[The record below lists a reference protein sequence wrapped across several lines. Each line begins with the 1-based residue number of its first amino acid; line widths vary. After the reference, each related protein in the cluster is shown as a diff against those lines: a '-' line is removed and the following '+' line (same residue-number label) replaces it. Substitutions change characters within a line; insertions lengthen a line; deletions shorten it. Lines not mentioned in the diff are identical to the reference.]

1 MTTQRIK
8 LLEKSARAALDSALA
23 ARKRLAAAVEASGE
37 VHVPMFLTGEE
48 HRKIVRRMRADYKQ
62 ERVEWVQA
70 LGTVAAIVADP
81 KLESSEFHGFAK
93 MMWAAMQQRIAEE
106 AIARRDA
113 FYVVKSEAE
122 EEPAPAAEQIVRA
135 GRKRRG
141 EE

>member
-48 HRKIVRRMRADYKQ
+48 HRRIIRAMRADHKQ
-62 ERVEWVQA
+62 ERAELVQA
-70 LGTVAAIVADP
+70 LASVAAIMANP
-81 KLESSEFHGFAK
+81 NSAHSEFHGVSK
-93 MMWAAMQQRIAEE
+93 LMWAAMQEQVAEE
-106 AIARRDA
+106 ARARREA
-113 FYVVKSEAE
+113 FYVVQRATE
-122 EEPAPAAEQIVRA
+122 EEQVAAADQIVSA

>member
-23 ARKRLAAAVEASGE
+23 ARNRLADAVEASGE

-48 HRKIVRRMRADYKQ
+48 HRKIVRRMRADHKQ
-62 ERVEWVQA
+62 KRAELVQV
-70 LGTVAAIVADP
+70 LTTVAAIFADP
-81 KLESSEFHGFAK
+81 NSAHSEFHGFAK
-93 MMWAAMQQRIAEE
+93 MMWAAMQKRVAEE
-106 AIARRDA
+106 ALERREA
-113 FYVVKSEAE
+113 FYVVQC
-122 EEPAPAAEQIVRA
+122 EPEDEQAPAAEQIVRA